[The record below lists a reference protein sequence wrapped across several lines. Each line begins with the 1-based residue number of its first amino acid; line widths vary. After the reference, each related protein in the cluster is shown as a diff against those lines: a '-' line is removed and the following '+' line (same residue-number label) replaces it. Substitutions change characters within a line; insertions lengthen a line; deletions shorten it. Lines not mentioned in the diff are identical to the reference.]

1 MLTDLACKLRA
12 SALFTQT
19 GHWNVQGM
27 TFPSDHALLD
37 KIYTTLNEAV
47 DSMAERAMGM
57 GESIDGLS
65 PYTQAQFLAATP
77 ECDFTDDNAVFAA
90 ILDMLVE
97 LLVDLSTE
105 NFNSVRTIGTQNL
118 LAQVAD
124 DIEQLV
130 YLIQQRLK

>member
-1 MLTDLACKLRA
+1 
-12 SALFTQT
+12 
-19 GHWNVQGM
+19 M
-27 TFPSDHALLD
+27 TFPSDHAILD

-105 NFNSVRTIGTQNL
+105 NFNSARTIGTQNL

>member
-1 MLTDLACKLRA
+1 MDYHPTHR
-12 SALFTQT
+12 
-19 GHWNVQGM
+19 
-27 TFPSDHALLD
+27 
-37 KIYTTLNEAV
+37 
-47 DSMAERAMGM
+47 
-57 GESIDGLS
+57 LS
-65 PYTQAQFLAATP
+65 FLQQPP

-105 NFNSVRTIGTQNL
+105 NFNSARTIGTQNL